1 MWARRLPSH
10 SAWTDGIIL
19 DIFCFFLVLFFV
31 VIVIYLFF
39 WFLRFVCSVHCI
51 R

>member
-19 DIFCFFLVLFFV
+19 DIFGFFLVLFFV
-31 VIVIYLFF
+31 VIVVLFF
-39 WFLRFVCSVHCI
+39 CFLRFVCSVHCI